1 MNKSSQWGSK
11 IGFILASAGSA
22 IGLGAIWKFPY
33 VMASNGGAAFFIVF
47 VLFTLAV
54 GLPLLLAEFV
64 IGRSSGTYSVAA
76 FGRLT
81 DNKRYNLI
89 GHLGNIGVFLL
100 LSFYS
105 VIGGWIL
112 IYMMRT
118 VYVMVTGSMTK
129 SYESL
134 FGHLIS
140 QPFYA
145 IGGQF
150 LFIAITALIVLN
162 GVEKG
167 IERASKIMMPLLF
180 IAFLIIIVRSV
191 TLPHSI
197 DGIIY
202 FLKPNFMSLDRDSI
216 LFALGQSFF
225 SLSVGFGGMLTYASY
240 LDKKSDLVQSGLTI
254 VLLNLMVTLMAGLAI
269 FPATASLGIDN
280 AQGPGLLFVVLPYVF
295 DHMFMGSVFYLL
307 FLLLFFFATITSSI
321 SLLEINVAN
330 ATKGDNNKR
339 KKAAIFIAA
348 GLFIVG
354 IPSALS
360 FGMFSDLK
368 FFAGTFFDNMDY
380 LVSNI
385 LLPIGALLFS
395 LFTGYVLDKR
405 VSEDEIV
412 IRPHYLKLFK
422 VWMFLLKFV
431 IPVVIVLVFV
441 SLILK

>member
-1 MNKSSQWGSK
+1 MEKSSQWGSK

-33 VMASNGGAAFFIVF
+33 VMASNGGAAFFILF
-47 VLFTLAV
+47 VLFTLV
-54 GLPLLLAEFV
+54 IGLPLLLAEFV
-64 IGRSSGTYSVAA
+64 IGRSSGTYSIAA
-76 FGRLT
+76 FGKLT
-81 DNKRYNLI
+81 GNKRFNMI

-118 VYVMVTGSMTK
+118 IYVMITGAGTK
-129 SYESL
+129 SYEGL
-134 FGHLIS
+134 FNYLIS
-140 QPFYA
+140 QPLFA

-150 LFIAITALIVLN
+150 LFIAMTAVIVLN

-180 IAFLIIIVRSV
+180 IAFLIIIIRSV
-191 TLPHSI
+191 TLPNSME
-197 DGIIY
+197 GISY
-202 FLKPNFMSLDRDSI
+202 FLKPDFMSLDRDSI

-240 LDKKSDLVQSGLTI
+240 LDKKSDLVQSGLTV

-295 DHMFMGSVFYLL
+295 DHMVMGRAFYLL

-330 ATKGDNNKR
+330 VTKGDNFKR

-348 GLFIVG
+348 GLYIVG
-354 IPSALS
+354 IPSVLS
-360 FGMFSDLK
+360 FGMLADVK
-368 FFAGTFFDNMDY
+368 FLAGTFFDNMDY

-395 LFTGYVLDKR
+395 LFTGYILDERIAREELMK
-405 VSEDEIV
+405 
-412 IRPHYLKLFK
+412 PAYMTLFK

-431 IPVVIVLVFV
+431 IPIVIILVFL
-441 SLILK
+441 SLIFK